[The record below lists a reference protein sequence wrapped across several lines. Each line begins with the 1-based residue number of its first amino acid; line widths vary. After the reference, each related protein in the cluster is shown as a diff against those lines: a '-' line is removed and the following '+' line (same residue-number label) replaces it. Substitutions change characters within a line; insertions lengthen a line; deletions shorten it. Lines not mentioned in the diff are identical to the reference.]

1 MSKKS
6 EAVLE
11 VRVGLQFLK
20 LAVSNEVDFV
30 KYLRKLA
37 RRHEARNALSELPE
51 SEQCFMDKG
60 TETELCEEWLADF
73 LLDPPT
79 AVGYVA
85 MLETHI
91 IDSARHG
98 NLPRKEIEREMN
110 RIIIGGR

>member
-1 MSKKS
+1 MSKRA
-6 EAVLE
+6 EYVLE

-37 RRHEARNALSELPE
+37 RRHEARNALEQLPKDE
-51 SEQCFMDKG
+51 RCLMDEG
-60 TETELCEEWLADF
+60 SETELCEEWFADF

-79 AVGYVA
+79 AVGYMA
-85 MLETHI
+85 MIETHI